1 MESNLKKIR
10 QNKGLTQIALALKSG
25 VSHSYIQ
32 AIEQG
37 AEVGV
42 SDKIMKK
49 ISDALDTPIE
59 EIFLELKREREK
71 LLEKM
76 HKKDSEIWGKLKMKT
91 SDEDEKWLA
100 DWQGDYSIYRK
111 RLYELAKKYKIESS
125 PEERQIVQ
133 MQFFVTE
140 DKK

>member
-10 QNKGLTQIALALKSG
+10 QGKGLTQIGLALKSG
-25 VSHSYIQ
+25 VSHSYVQ

-42 SDKIMKK
+42 SKKIMKK
-49 ISDALDTPIE
+49 LSDALGVPIE
-59 EIFLELKREREK
+59 EIFLEIKKEREK

-125 PEERQIVQ
+125 QEEKQVAQ
-133 MQFFVTE
+133 MQFFDTE
-140 DKK
+140 EKK